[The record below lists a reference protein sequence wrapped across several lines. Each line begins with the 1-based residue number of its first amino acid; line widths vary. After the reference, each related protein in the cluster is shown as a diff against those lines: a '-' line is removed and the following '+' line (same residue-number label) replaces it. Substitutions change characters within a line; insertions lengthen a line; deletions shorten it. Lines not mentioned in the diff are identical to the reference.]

1 MCGFQLEDLEITLA
15 DQVRGI
21 GNRVLDFGAAWDA
34 AAAKG
39 YTKLEETFALGP
51 SVTSLEGAIQSLTG
65 FLGLDAVDRTNRVQ
79 SGAAAHNLLLS
90 GIFRGGKE
98 VLARARLAL
107 SDNQVT
113 MQLSVLCQDP
123 DVADLIISSVG

>member
-1 MCGFQLEDLEITLA
+1 MEDLEVTLA

-21 GNRVLDFGAAWDA
+21 GNRGLDFNAVWETCSG
-34 AAAKG
+34 KG
-39 YTKLEETFALGP
+39 FAKLEETFALGS

-65 FLGLDAVDRTNRVQ
+65 FLGLEAMERSNRVQ
-79 SGAAAHNLLLS
+79 SGAAAHNLLLN
-90 GIFRGGKE
+90 GVFRGGKE

-107 SDNQVT
+107 SGTQVT

-123 DVADLIISSVG
+123 NIADLIVSSVG

>member
-1 MCGFQLEDLEITLA
+1 MYDFQLEDLEVTLA

-21 GNRVLDFGAAWDA
+21 GNRGLDFGVAWDA
-34 AAAKG
+34 GVEKG
-39 YTKLEETFALGP
+39 YSKLEETFALGP

-65 FLGLDAVDRTNRVQ
+65 FLGLDAVDRTSRVQ
-79 SGAAAHNLLLS
+79 AGAASHNLLLS

-113 MQLSVLCQDP
+113 MQLSVLCPDP
-123 DVADLIISSVG
+123 DVAELIISSVG

>member
-1 MCGFQLEDLEITLA
+1 MEDLEVTLA
-15 DQVRGI
+15 DQVRGT
-21 GNRVLDFGAAWDA
+21 GNRGLDFGAAWEA
-34 AAAKG
+34 ASAKAFI
-39 YTKLEETFALGP
+39 KLEETFALGP

-65 FLGLDAVDRTNRVQ
+65 FLGLDAVERSNRVQ

-98 VLARARLAL
+98 ILARARLAL
-107 SDNQVT
+107 SGNEVT

-123 DVADLIISSVG
+123 DVAELIISSVG